1 MKKKIIKFGLVAIC
15 LLIIVTI
22 FCNWTIVN
30 ASKNFIYS
38 EVNKIPKK
46 RVGVLLGTSKLLK
59 SGNPNLYFSYRIDAA
74 VELFQS
80 GKIDYIIVS
89 GDNSNEFYNE
99 PLDMKNALVEKGI
112 PEDKIILDY
121 AGFRTLD
128 SIIRAKEVFGQTTFT
143 IISQKF
149 HNERAI
155 YLARR
160 NGIDAIGYNA
170 KDVVQYGGFLTKV
183 RETFA
188 RNKVFIDLL
197 FNKAPKYLGEKIVI
211 E

>member
-1 MKKKIIKFGLVAIC
+1 MKKKITKFGLGAIC
-15 LLIIVTI
+15 LLIIVT
-22 FCNWTIVN
+22 FVCNWTIVN

-38 EVNKIPKK
+38 EVNKIPTKK
-46 RVGVLLGTSKLLK
+46 VGVLLETSKLLK

-74 VELFQS
+74 VKLFQS
-80 GKIDYIIVS
+80 GKIEFIIVS

-155 YLARR
+155 YLAKR
-160 NGIDAIGYNA
+160 NGIDAIGFNA
-170 KDVVQYGGFLTKV
+170 KEVVQYGGFLTKV

-197 FNKAPKYLGEKIVI
+197 LNKAPKYLGEKIVI